1 MTPLPAPHPHGI
13 LARSLASL
21 LTNLSLSDGFFAF
34 FTIPVLASSR
44 RPDPS
49 AMEVEPK
56 KLKGKR
62 DLIMPKSFQQVDFW
76 CKWSLEL
83 FPGLLF
89 PTPLTPHP
97 ISLREFAAVII
108 MIGTHL
114 LCTRHRS
121 RLQVIFPISH

>member
-1 MTPLPAPHPHGI
+1 MTPLPAPHPHGL

-89 PTPLTPHP
+89 PTPLTLPH
-97 ISLREFAAVII
+97 SLAE
-108 MIGTHL
+108 MHGPEG
-114 LCTRHRS
+114 
-121 RLQVIFPISH
+121 RLQGGAAPYLLSCTAVFRGAAMG